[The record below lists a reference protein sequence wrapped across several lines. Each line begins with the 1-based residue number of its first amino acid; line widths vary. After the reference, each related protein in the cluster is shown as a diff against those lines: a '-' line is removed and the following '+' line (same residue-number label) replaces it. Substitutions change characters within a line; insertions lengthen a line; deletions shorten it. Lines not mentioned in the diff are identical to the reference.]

1 MRFMENKM
9 NNKPES
15 VTEINT
21 KHAPLY
27 RCLFHNDDKTTMDFV
42 VALGKK
48 VFSLPE
54 SRAVQVMIE
63 VHTQGVSLVVVESFE
78 QAEFHRD
85 QCVSIARGAGFPF
98 CVTIEPN
105 D

>member
-1 MRFMENKM
+1 MGSE
-9 NNKPES
+9 
-15 VTEINT
+15 T
-21 KHAPLY
+21 KNSTKNETKERLAPLY
-27 RCLFHNDDKTTMDFV
+27 KVLFHDDNVTTMDFV

-54 SRAVQVMIE
+54 ARAVQVMIE

-85 QCVSIARGAGFPF
+85 QCISLARGAGFPF

>member
-1 MRFMENKM
+1 MGSETKN
-9 NNKPES
+9 S
-15 VTEINT
+15 VPKGETRERL
-21 KHAPLY
+21 APLY
-27 RCLFHNDDKTTMDFV
+27 KVLFHDDNATTMDFV

-54 SRAVQVMIE
+54 ARAVQVMIE
-63 VHTQGVSLVVVESFE
+63 VHTQGISLVVVESFE

-85 QCVSIARGAGFPF
+85 QCVSLARGAGFPF
-98 CVTIEPN
+98 RVTIEPN